1 MGYLK
6 LALDDF
12 PVDCQQKGHIKNGH
26 AGTEI
31 SMMLGSMA
39 ITNQMGFVFIFSI
52 VVDTFVVRTVLVPAM
67 LSLNPRLNYW
77 PSDMPEA
84 KITWLK

>member
-1 MGYLK
+1 MIFGGLFESNP
-6 LALDDF
+6 A
-12 PVDCQQKGHIKNGH
+12 KNGH

>member
-1 MGYLK
+1 MISGRVHC
-6 LALDDF
+6 
-12 PVDCQQKGHIKNGH
+12 VDQIRMAKHGH